1 MKKIILTLIA
11 VTLAIGLYRSFSA
24 ASYEAQ
30 AAAAMQPAD
39 TGAEQPADQTGTA
52 QVGAN
57 TQTAAK
63 YSSCGGGGSCNP
75 ASCGCSPAQ
84 CAGGCGGGCGGR

>member
-30 AAAAMQPAD
+30 AAAIQLAD
-39 TGAEQPADQTGTA
+39 TGVDQPADQTGTA

-57 TQTAAK
+57 APTAAK
-63 YSSCGGGGSCNP
+63 YSSCGGSCNP

-84 CAGGCGGGCGGR
+84 CASGCGGGACGGR

>member
-30 AAAAMQPAD
+30 AAAAIQLAD

-63 YSSCGGGGSCNP
+63 ASACGGSCNP
-75 ASCGCSPAQ
+75 ATCGCSPAQ